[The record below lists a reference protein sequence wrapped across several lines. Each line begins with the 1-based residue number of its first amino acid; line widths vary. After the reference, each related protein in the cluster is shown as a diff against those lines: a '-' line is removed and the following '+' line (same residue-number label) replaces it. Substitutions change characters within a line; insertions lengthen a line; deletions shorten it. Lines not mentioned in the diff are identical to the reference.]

1 MPEIKIP
8 PAQLM
13 CEEPLYT
20 SKDELLRTPVI
31 LRGLAFTI
39 ENNNSITR
47 ALRDC
52 GNEFAIQTY
61 DGIISIVYLMPERLE
76 SLELI

>member
-13 CEEPLYT
+13 REEPLYT
-20 SKDELLRTPVI
+20 SKDELMRTPVI

-39 ENNNSITR
+39 ENNNSIIS
-47 ALRDC
+47 ALRDY
-52 GNEFAIQTY
+52 GNEFAIRTY
-61 DGIISIVYLMPERLE
+61 DDIVSIVYLMLERLE
-76 SLELI
+76 SLEHI